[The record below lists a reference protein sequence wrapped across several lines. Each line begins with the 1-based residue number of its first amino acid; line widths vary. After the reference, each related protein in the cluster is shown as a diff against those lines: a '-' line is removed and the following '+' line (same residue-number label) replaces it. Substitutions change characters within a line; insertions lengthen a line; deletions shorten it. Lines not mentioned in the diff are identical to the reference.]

1 LTQDLRLKTF
11 DLERANEAMKIM
23 KIAIYGRQFNDTAV
37 VPYIQQVFDSLAAH
51 EVEIYVH
58 HQLHPYL
65 QANITNVQYKV
76 LNAGDQVKGIIDVF
90 LTLGG
95 DGTLLDMVTLVRD
108 SGIPIIGINFGRL
121 GFLASINKNDIATAI
136 YAVTNK
142 QFTLDSRELISI
154 SSEPKIFG
162 ENNFAL
168 NDITIHKRDDSAMIT
183 AHVSLN
189 GEVLN
194 SYWGD
199 GIIIS
204 TATGSTAYSLSCG
217 GPIIY
222 PESDAMVLTP
232 VAPHNLNVRPIV
244 LPGNSVLS
252 FDVECRGG
260 NYIVSCDSRTAA
272 VDKMIRFQVKK
283 AGFRLN
289 LIRLNN
295 ESYLSTLRDKLLW
308 GLDARNY

>member
-1 LTQDLRLKTF
+1 
-11 DLERANEAMKIM
+11 M

-37 VPYIQQVFDSLAAH
+37 VPYIQQVFDSLASH

-58 HQLHPYL
+58 HQLEHYL
-65 QANITNVQYKV
+65 KANITNVEYKV
-76 LNAGDQVKGIIDVF
+76 LRAGDNVKDLIDVF

-136 YAVTNK
+136 YAVTNE
-142 QFTLDSRELISI
+142 QFTLDSRELICI
-154 SSEPKIFG
+154 SSDPKIFG
-162 ENNFAL
+162 GDNFAL

-189 GEVLN
+189 GEFLN

-199 GIIIS
+199 GIVIS

-222 PESDAMVLTP
+222 PESDTMVLTP

-244 LPGNSVLS
+244 LPGNSVLA